1 MSHKGTTDTLHTVTE
16 SGKEEKINQG
26 VLQHQISNEILVRV
40 VLLSEW
46 TLGGIQYH
54 ISDGRLDGGGSTLG
68 VKNTMAHGK
77 LCACTPADVRSARAG
92 G

>member
-40 VLLSEW
+40 VLLCQNGPWVVSNTISLMEDW
-46 TLGGIQYH
+46 TEGGV
-54 ISDGRLDGGGSTLG
+54 L
-68 VKNTMAHGK
+68 
-77 LCACTPADVRSARAG
+77 
-92 G
+92 